1 MTTKA
6 RRARLPRQTCEHCS
20 SGADLYA
27 SSTSEIFIAGLI
39 IGAGAVVAAILIL
52 EGMIQ

>member
-6 RRARLPRQTCEHCS
+6 RRARSPRQCEHCGP
-20 SGADLYA
+20 GADLYA
-27 SSTSEIFIAGLI
+27 VSTSEIFIAGLI
-39 IGAGAVVAAILIL
+39 IGAGAVVAVILIL